1 LIFSKEGKTVYGC
14 ASWSSGPGAALPLGY
29 FLNTGLRLCAGL
41 FSPALCG
48 GAGGGHDAHGL
59 TELHPQKNYII

>member
-1 LIFSKEGKTVYGC
+1 LIFSKEAETVRGC

-29 FLNTGLRLCAGL
+29 FLDTGLRLGAGL

-48 GAGGGHDAHGL
+48 GAGGGHDAQGL
-59 TELHPQKNYII
+59 TELQAQKNYIF